1 MYPVPALFRT
11 VSLSVI
17 FAILFHPLRGQD
29 EAAALP
35 DILVFIADDAG
46 WRDFGC
52 YGNPVIATPH
62 IDALAAGGL
71 KMERAFVTSPQCSP
85 SRTSMLTGE
94 YAHTLGTEDL
104 HTPLP
109 AGKRTIASYLKESG
123 YYTGLI
129 RKSHI
134 GPYGLMQF
142 DYTHESADSAQIGE
156 FRAFLDSAG
165 SAPFFMWYGFIDPHR
180 DYAKGAFDPPHR
192 SSEVIVPPYLADTEA
207 TRADLAL
214 YYDEIGRLDRNI
226 GLAIEELKRRGRFE
240 NTLIVFLSDNG
251 KPFTRAKGTLYD
263 EGIRTPLIFHWPV
276 QIAPGRTSG
285 ELVSAISL
293 APTLIE
299 LGGAQTPPGM
309 LGKSMLPLLKGE
321 PFSGDKYVF
330 AERNWHDCDEH
341 MRSIRSDTFKLI
353 KNAYIEWPH
362 GTAADL
368 AGSPSHQELLRLRR
382 GGKLNPAQADVFQVP
397 RPVIELY
404 NVIEDPW
411 ELNNLAWDVR
421 YRGIIRNLHREML
434 DWMDRTRDFPPD
446 KRRRYDNTDRI
457 TGTHFDHRWQT
468 PAIEPEKSHLK

>member
-1 MYPVPALFRT
+1 MYIAKKPTLYLCLILLVGLAVSHLT
-11 VSLSVI
+11 V
-17 FAILFHPLRGQD
+17 RGQSQGK
-29 EAAALP
+29 P

-52 YGNPVIATPH
+52 YGNPAIRTPN
-62 IDALAAGGL
+62 IDALAAAGL
-71 KMERAFVTSPQCSP
+71 RMERAFVTSPQCSP

-109 AGKRTIASYLKESG
+109 EGKRTLAAYLKESG
-123 YYTGLI
+123 YFTGLI

-134 GPYGLMQF
+134 GPDGLEQF
-142 DYTHESADSAQIGE
+142 DFTHDASDESQIAE
-156 FRAFLDSAG
+156 FSNFLDQAG
-165 SAPFFMWYGFIDPHR
+165 SGPFFMWYGFIDPHR
-180 DYAKGAFDPPHR
+180 SYTEGAFSPPHR
-192 SSEVIVPPYLADTEA
+192 PEEVIVPPYLADTED

-226 GLAIEELKRRGRFE
+226 GLAVEELKRRGRYE
-240 NTLIVFLSDNG
+240 NTLIIILSDNG
-251 KPFTRAKGTLYD
+251 KPFSRAKGTLYD
-263 EGIRTPLIFHWPV
+263 EGIRTPLIFHWPDR
-276 QIAPGRTSG
+276 IANGRVSG
-285 ELVSAISL
+285 ELVSLISL
-293 APTLIE
+293 APTLLEAAGLSIPE
-299 LGGAQTPPGM
+299 
-309 LGKSMLPLLKGE
+309 SMTGRSLLPLLMGE
-321 PFSGDKYVF
+321 PFSGDRYIF

-341 MRSIRSDTFKLI
+341 MRCIRSDTFKLI

-382 GGKLNPAQADVFQVP
+382 EGKLTPAQADIFQVP

-404 NVIEDPW
+404 NVIDDPW

-421 YRGIIRNLHREML
+421 YRGIILGMHRELL
-434 DWMDRTRDFPPD
+434 DWMQRSGDFPPE
-446 KRRRYDNTDRI
+446 KRRRHDNTDRV

-468 PAIEPEKSHLK
+468 PSVEAD